1 MKNGFPLDN
10 LELIIYTRNVI
21 HNDKHYFF
29 HLSSTLENPTIEIY
43 SSLSGSKYY
52 VGEDVMIRANFN
64 NPSAILCIT
73 WQRESTTGNFGAID
87 TTLHKYRGTRNGTE
101 NHLLYINN
109 CEKSDGG
116 IYFILATC
124 TDGMEIM
131 SNKIYLDISEGKTY
145 FSRNILS
152 TAFFVDHSG
161 IMRIE

>member
-1 MKNGFPLDN
+1 MVFHLTIRNWS
-10 LELIIYTRNVI
+10 YTHVNI
-21 HNDKHYFF
+21 HFFF
-29 HLSSTLENPTIEIY
+29 HLSSALENPTIEIY

-52 VGEDVMIRANFN
+52 VCEDVMIRANFN

-73 WQRESTTGNFGAID
+73 WQRESATGNFGAID
-87 TTLHKYRGTRNGTE
+87 TTLPKYRGTRNGTE

-131 SNKIYLDISEGKTY
+131 SNKINLDISEGKTFFSMKY
-145 FSRNILS
+145 IIYCIFSRSFRYNENL
-152 TAFFVDHSG
+152 VG
-161 IMRIE
+161 